1 MKKQGLIYRTE
12 REDGILLFRLNGEI
26 TIESEE
32 VIKTMMPP
40 GEEARTVLLD
50 FIEVNYI
57 NSSGLALLIG
67 LVRCCRD
74 NGQTVGAVNL
84 SDHYRKIFRMIGL
97 NDYITIFENEGT
109 ARLLLTADNYKSV
122 SDV

>member
-67 LVRCCRD
+67 LVRFCRD

-97 NDYITIFENEGT
+97 NDYITIFENEGA